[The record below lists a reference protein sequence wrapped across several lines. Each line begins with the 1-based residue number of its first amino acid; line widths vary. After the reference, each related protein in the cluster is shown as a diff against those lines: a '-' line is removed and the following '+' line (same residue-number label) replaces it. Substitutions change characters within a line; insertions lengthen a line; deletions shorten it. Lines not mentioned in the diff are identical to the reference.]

1 MTRASMDSVEA
12 RIRRRL
18 RDGVL
23 PRLDAAETWAGTHG
37 TESICSGC
45 EEPVRYGEVEYELL
59 FEDGGRET
67 FHLSC
72 MRMWEKLKTVA

>member
-1 MTRASMDSVEA
+1 MASELWPRRSRTRLPGRS
-12 RIRRRL
+12 
-18 RDGVL
+18 

-72 MRMWEKLKTVA
+72 MRMWEKLKTVV